1 MIKNVEGK
9 NMKRIIL
16 LLAVLFLVSL
26 SALAESADSI
36 VKKIDYNQS
45 PDSVI
50 YNAKMVISKNGKNT
64 EKEMKIYG
72 KGKKSTFVEFLA
84 PARDKGTKYLRI
96 DSNLWM
102 YLAEAEK
109 TMKISG
115 HMLRQGMMG
124 SDFSYEDQTERTKLF
139 EDYNYSII
147 GEESINGRKK
157 WVMMLVAKP
166 NIELTYVKRKIWV
179 DMEQYIVSRS
189 ELYAKSGKLIKEY
202 STEEV
207 KKIGDR
213 YYPTV
218 QKMTDKIK
226 SNSFTTITF
235 TNINLDNTISDSVFT
250 MQNLEKKN

>member
-1 MIKNVEGK
+1 MADERKNTEVK

-16 LLAVLFLVSL
+16 LLSVLFAVSL

-45 PDSVI
+45 PESVI
-50 YNAKMVISKNGKNT
+50 YNAKMVISKNGKDT

-72 KGKKSTFVEFLA
+72 KGEKKTFVEFLA

-96 DSNLWM
+96 DDNLWM

-139 EDYNYSII
+139 D
-147 GEESINGRKK
+147 
-157 WVMMLVAKP
+157 
-166 NIELTYVKRKIWV
+166 
-179 DMEQYIVSRS
+179 D
-189 ELYAKSGKLIKEY
+189 
-202 STEEV
+202 
-207 KKIGDR
+207 
-213 YYPTV
+213 
-218 QKMTDKIK
+218 
-226 SNSFTTITF
+226 
-235 TNINLDNTISDSVFT
+235 
-250 MQNLEKKN
+250 

>member
-1 MIKNVEGK
+1 
-9 NMKRIIL
+9 MKRIIL
-16 LLAVLFLVSL
+16 LLSVLFAVSL

-45 PDSVI
+45 PESVI
-50 YNAKMVISKNGKNT
+50 YNAKMVISKNGKDT

-72 KGKKSTFVEFLA
+72 KGKKKTFVEFLA
-84 PARDKGTKYLRI
+84 PARDNGTKYLRI
-96 DSNLWM
+96 DDNLWM

-139 EDYNYSII
+139 DDYNYKIV
-147 GEESINGRKK
+147 GEDTFNGRKM
-157 WVMMLVAKP
+157 WVMMLDAKP
-166 NIELTYVKRKIWV
+166 NVEVTYVKRKLWV
-179 DMEQYIVSRS
+179 DMEQYVVYHS
-189 ELYAKSGKLIKEY
+189 ELYAKSGKLIKEFNLY
-202 STEEV
+202 EV

-213 YYPTV
+213 YYPV
-218 QKMTDKIK
+218 NQEMKDKVK
-226 SNSFTTITF
+226 QNSYTRIIM
-235 TNINLDNTISDSVFT
+235 TNITLDNSVPDSTFT